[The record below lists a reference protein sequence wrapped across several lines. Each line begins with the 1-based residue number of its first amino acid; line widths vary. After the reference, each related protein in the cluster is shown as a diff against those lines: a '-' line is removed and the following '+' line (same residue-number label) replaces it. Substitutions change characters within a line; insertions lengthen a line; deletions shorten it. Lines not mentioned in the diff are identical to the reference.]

1 MSFFIVNNAVQCIT
15 LYCFTLMYF
24 VHLCLI
30 GLWFDFLLTVF
41 HWPWPSAVMMVYI
54 GLAGNLC
61 SATACVFFFFLLF
74 AWSAIGLD
82 DNIVKHPKSKAGGL
96 WPQSLDRW
104 ILLYRWVIDTLAR

>member
-1 MSFFIVNNAVQCIT
+1 MYNVYNIYIENVSVNIVLRLVILKKIVSFFIVNNAVQCIT

-61 SATACVFFFFLLF
+61 SATACVFFFFF
-74 AWSAIGLD
+74 TIRMVCDWS
-82 DNIVKHPKSKAGGL
+82 
-96 WPQSLDRW
+96 
-104 ILLYRWVIDTLAR
+104 